1 MSRTDKD
8 RPYWVR
14 TNDPTEDRVPHHDHI
29 PRWWRRKRL
38 VWDGECHL
46 DDPVNH
52 GTRFDH
58 ACGYHLRFDRY
69 WNPKREDRR
78 LYYYKPL
85 RSRERDTLGKAA
97 KQYNAGYE
105 VDEDI
110 VLPESHRHCMFPGG
124 YWD

>member
-14 TNDPTEDRVPHHDHI
+14 TNDPREDRVEHHNHVA
-29 PRWWRRKRL
+29 PRWRTMYA
-38 VWDGECHL
+38 WDGECHI
-46 DDPVNH
+46 DEPS
-52 GTRFDH
+52 TRENRRSYS
-58 ACGYHLRFDRY
+58 CGFNLRYKRY
-69 WNPKREDRR
+69 WNPKKEDRR

-97 KQYNAGYE
+97 KQYNAGNE

-110 VLPESHRHCMFPGG
+110 VLPESHRHAMFPGG